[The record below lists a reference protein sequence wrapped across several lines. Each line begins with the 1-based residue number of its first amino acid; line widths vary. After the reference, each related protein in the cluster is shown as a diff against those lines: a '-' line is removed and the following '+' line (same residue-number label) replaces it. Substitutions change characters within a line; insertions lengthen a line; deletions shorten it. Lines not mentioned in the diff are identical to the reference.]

1 MVGKVAVLRFVLD
14 NAVAVYLCAF
24 GHEDIVQ
31 QYAFLHR
38 QTAEV
43 MERPG
48 RTVGDGS
55 CLCGIFH
62 SSLFQRLQR
71 FFTGRTVKVTGD
83 DGGHVRCYLLDF
95 VENELHALFAGCL
108 SVVVQMGVEI
118 YKLLSV
124 VLFLQY
130 RPGGDT
136 VVGSVLALDADSF
149 GLLAEGEIA
158 VFHQCKPV
166 GPEEYRAVFACFLA
180 VVAPHTECCVLRQP
194 AF

>member
-1 MVGKVAVLRFVLD
+1 
-14 NAVAVYLCAF
+14 
-24 GHEDIVQ
+24 
-31 QYAFLHR
+31 
-38 QTAEV
+38 

-136 VVGSVLALDADSF
+136 VVGSVPALDADSF